1 MRNFYHSC
9 KFFKLTIH
17 FSEVWQTNLSL
28 QSVSETLWISLNSFE
43 QFNLVCHKN
52 VMKTSFPDALEDILK
67 TPWRY
72 LKDVFARYLE
82 EVLKKSWRRLEKVLK
97 TSWGRMTKTSILIKT
112 SWRRLLKAKTK
123 DILKTSWRHFCQDK
137 CLLGT
142 KIGI

>member
-1 MRNFYHSC
+1 MRNFCHSC

-17 FSEVWQTNLSL
+17 FSEAWQINLSL

-112 SWRRLLKAKTK
+112 SWRRLLKANTK
-123 DILKTSWRHFCQDK
+123 DILKTSWRHFRQDK

>member
-9 KFFKLTIH
+9 KFFILTIH
-17 FSEVWQTNLSL
+17 FSEVWQTNPSL

-43 QFNLVCHKN
+43 QFNLVCHKS
-52 VMKTSFPDALEDILK
+52 VMKTSLPDALEDILK

-72 LKDVFARYLE
+72 LKDVFARYL
-82 EVLKKSWRRLEKVLK
+82 KTSWRRLEKVLK
-97 TSWGRMTKTSILIKT
+97 TSWGRMTKTNILIKT

-123 DILKTSWRHFCQDK
+123 DILKTSWRHFRQGK

-142 KIGI
+142 KLGISI